1 MRKKVAISI
10 FGTSAALGRAIGI
23 SRAGVCNWSDE
34 LAQWQ
39 IDRVIGAAIRTG
51 KLTPEQ
57 AKELIEHERQ
67 RDERITSERDG
78 SDGRRSQLE
87 SRPELWLVE
96 ELDCLQGAG

>member
-1 MRKKVAISI
+1 MKREQAASLFGNLVLLGKALGITPSAIS
-10 FGTSAALGRAIGI
+10 
-23 SRAGVCNWSDE
+23 
-34 LAQWQ
+34 QWQ
-39 IDRVIGAAIRTG
+39 ETLTIRQQDEVIGAAIRTG

-87 SRPELWLVE
+87 SRPEL
-96 ELDCLQGAG
+96 